1 MAESYS
7 TDLRK
12 RVIAHVEG
20 GHSRREAARH
30 FDVSASFA
38 VKLAARWR
46 DTGTV
51 APAQRG
57 RPRGGGKLAPHR
69 AFLIGRVEARP
80 DITMPELAAELEA
93 AHQVVKAAPA
103 VLSRFLCQ
111 AGFTYKK
118 NSDGGGTRTRRG
130 HHRPAAVDTQPS
142 TPDAS

>member
-57 RPRGGGKLAPHR
+57 RPKGSGQLAQHR
-69 AFLIGRVEARP
+69 AFLIGCVEARP

-93 AHQVVKAAPA
+93 AHQMKTNPA
-103 VLSRFLCQ
+103 VLSRFLCR

-130 HHRPAAVDTQPS
+130 HRRPAAVDLQP
-142 TPDAS
+142 TGPDAA

>member
-12 RVIAHVEG
+12 RVIAYVEG
-20 GHSRREAARH
+20 GHSRREAGRR

-38 VKLAARWR
+38 VKAVARWR
-46 DTGTV
+46 DTGSV

-57 RPRGGGKLAPHR
+57 RPKGNGKLAPFR
-69 AFLIGRVEARP
+69 AFLIGRVEACP
-80 DITMPELAAELEA
+80 DITMPELAAELEV
-93 AHQVVKAAPA
+93 AHQVKAAPA
-103 VLSRFLCQ
+103 VLSRFLCR

-118 NSDGGGTRTRRG
+118 NSDGGGARTRRG
-130 HHRPAAVDTQPS
+130 HQRPAVVDTQPS